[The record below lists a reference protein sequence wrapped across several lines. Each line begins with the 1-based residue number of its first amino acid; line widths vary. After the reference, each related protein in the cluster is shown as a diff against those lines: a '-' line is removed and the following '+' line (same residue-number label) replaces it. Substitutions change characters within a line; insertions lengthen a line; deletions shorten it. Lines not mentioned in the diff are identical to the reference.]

1 MLLSEESQILTY
13 ILDEKQKLEFAKKT
27 QNASLQNSYQTAQTK
42 LKTEILEIVNIMIF
56 HIKVSI
62 LWY

>member
-56 HIKVSI
+56 HIKASI
-62 LWY
+62 L

>member
-42 LKTEILEIVNIMIF
+42 LKTEILEIVNMIF

>member
-42 LKTEILEIVNIMIF
+42 LKTEILEIVNMIF

-62 LWY
+62 L

>member
-1 MLLSEESQILTY
+1 MLLSEESHIPTS
-13 ILDEKQKLEFAKKT
+13 ILDEKQKFEFAKKT

-56 HIKVSI
+56 HIKASI
-62 LWY
+62 L